1 MQSEDCEK
9 SDTDSSAT
17 RYVHPRDVYIRKK
30 NNIVRYYSALKNE

>member
-9 SDTDSSAT
+9 SDTDSSVT
-17 RYVHPRDVYIRKK
+17 RYVHVGIRK

>member
-17 RYVHPRDVYIRKK
+17 RNVYPADVGIRRK

>member
-17 RYVHPRDVYIRKK
+17 RNVYVGIRKK
-30 NNIVRYYSALKNE
+30 NCIVRYYSALKNE